1 MQWEFSPEQVV
12 KGEVSYGLANFRADL
27 ATEVEM
33 NSPGASSGERGATFD
48 VLYDLCHWLARGQ
61 ALEGF
66 LEKYAFDPPT
76 CEFLRDVAAAMRPNA
91 DMLGAILQRM
101 IMDGVEGGM
110 SLDDA
115 LDRAHSIQLQ
125 VVNGGMHAIP

>member
-1 MQWEFSPEQVV
+1 MQWEFSPQQVV
-12 KGEVSYGLANFRADL
+12 KGEVSYGLAHFRADL

-33 NSPGASSGERGATFD
+33 NSPGAAPGERAATFD

-61 ALEGF
+61 ELEGF
-66 LEKYAFDPPT
+66 LATFAFDPPT
-76 CEFLRDVAAAMRPNA
+76 CEFLRDVAPAMRPNA
-91 DMLGAILQRM
+91 EMLGAILQRL

-115 LDRAHSIQLQ
+115 LRRAHAIQLELA
-125 VVNGGMHAIP
+125 GARAAS